1 MTVDSRRYLQSSAFT
16 IEIAGKGSTPTKPPP
31 GGLPDSKRQC
41 RPMRGARQKQ
51 SGLAPDGQENS
62 HAGFPCAKSWRWG
75 VDDPSTE
82 AGAFQEFQ
90 ENDCSNVVGQDP
102 HFPDL
107 RPEEPCGDAC
117 AHGGMDGNRSII
129 CGAQFNIKMKIEGRP
144 SPCSGHL
151 QHRHFVEKHRDGARW
166 LPHEDVWR

>member
-1 MTVDSRRYLQSSAFT
+1 MATDAHV
-16 IEIAGKGSTPTKPPP
+16 
-31 GGLPDSKRQC
+31 GLLL
-41 RPMRGARQKQ
+41 KQ
-51 SGLAPDGQENS
+51 SRLAPNGQEDP
-62 HAGFPCAKSWRWG
+62 HVHFPCTQARRWG
-75 VDDPSTE
+75 VYDPGTE
-82 AGAFQEFQ
+82 AGAFLKFQ

-144 SPCSGHL
+144 SPCTGNL
-151 QHRHFVEKHRDGARW
+151 QHRHFVKQHRNGARW
-166 LPHEDVWR
+166 LPHEDVWRQRCGDAWGMVHRKS